1 MRSAAPSLAAVAIAA
16 SLAAC
21 TTIEPARLG
30 DDAAARLHGQAVAIV
45 IQEPATFGAM
55 KAGDVPL
62 GPVGIVL
69 MGQQGEALRKAA
81 HIDDPADDI
90 ANSLADVL
98 AGRHEAVILPTR
110 GRARDDSVAASIA
123 GAPADARYVL
133 AVGTL
138 SWAIARLPLPRQPY
152 QVNYLARARLI
163 DVRSG
168 AVVAEGGC
176 LQAPDGT
183 EVQSTDYAAFTAD
196 NAALTRSE
204 LAARVDRCL
213 HFIRRDMLGA

>member
-1 MRSAAPSLAAVAIAA
+1 MRRAVKSLAALAAVA

-30 DDAAARLHGQAVAIV
+30 DDAAARLHGQNVAVV
-45 IQEPATFGAM
+45 IQEPAPFGAM
-55 KAGDVPL
+55 KASDVPL
-62 GPVGIVL
+62 GPVGLAL
-69 MGQQGEALRKAA
+69 MGQQGESLRKAA
-81 HIDDPADDI
+81 HIGDPADDI
-90 ANSLADVL
+90 ATSLADVL

-110 GRARDDSVAASIA
+110 GRARDEAVQTSIA
-123 GAPADARYVL
+123 AAPPEARYVL

-138 SWAIARLPLPRQPY
+138 SWAIARIPLPNQPY

-163 DVRSG
+163 DVRTG

-176 LQAPDGT
+176 LQGPDGT
-183 EVQSTDYAAFTAD
+183 EVQSTNYAAFTAD
-196 NAALTRSE
+196 NAALTKTE

-213 HFIRRDMLGA
+213 HFIRRDMLGV

>member
-1 MRSAAPSLAAVAIAA
+1 MPRVLRSLVIAAVA

-30 DDAAARLHGQAVAIV
+30 DGVAAQLRGQAVAIV
-45 IQEPATFGAM
+45 IQEPTTFGAM
-55 KAGDVPL
+55 KASDVPL
-62 GPVGIVL
+62 GPVGIAL
-69 MGQQGEALRKAA
+69 MGKQGEALRKAA

-98 AGRHEAVILPTR
+98 AGRHEAVILPAR
-110 GRARDDSVAASIA
+110 GRARDEEVQSSLAA
-123 GAPADARYVL
+123 APADARYVL

-138 SWAIARLPLPRQPY
+138 SWAIMRIPLPNQPY
-152 QVNYLARARLI
+152 QVSYLARARLI
-163 DVRSG
+163 DVRTK

-176 LQAPDGT
+176 MQTPDGT
-183 EVQSTDYAAFTAD
+183 EVQSTDYTAFTAD
-196 NAALTRSE
+196 NAALTRTE

-213 HFIRRDMLGA
+213 RLIKRDMLGV

>member
-1 MRSAAPSLAAVAIAA
+1 MRRVPQALAIVAVA

-21 TTIEPARLG
+21 TTIEPAQLSEG
-30 DDAAARLHGQAVAIV
+30 VAAQLHGQTVAIV
-45 IQEPATFGAM
+45 IQEPSTFGTM
-55 KAGDVPL
+55 KANDVPL
-62 GPVGIVL
+62 GPVGIAL
-69 MGQQGEALRKAA
+69 MGKQGEALRQAA

-110 GRARDDSVAASIA
+110 GHARDDGVPSSLAA
-123 GAPADARYVL
+123 APADARYVL

-138 SWAIARLPLPRQPY
+138 SWAIMRIPLPHQPY
-152 QVNYLARARLI
+152 QVSYLARARLI
-163 DVRSG
+163 DVRTK

-176 LQAPDGT
+176 LQTPDGT
-183 EVQSTDYAAFTAD
+183 EVQSTDYTAFTAD
-196 NAALTRSE
+196 NAALTKTE

-213 HFIRRDMLGA
+213 RFIKRDMLGV